1 MKLNS
6 KRVVLISIL
15 LVSLNLVGCNSI
27 YNKISKKYS
36 DVEVVATTVLND
48 SELVS
53 IKEIELNKDDKNSK
67 KDLVISLN
75 LPHSSQSV
83 ALDNALLKCTRI
95 MNVLE
100 DTFKEKLN
108 DYTFIINTNNFDIY
122 GNEQKM
128 KILEIKIENDTVDK
142 INFENFNYKNLEQL
156 STIKKFNYLEEKEN
170 TEETANG
177 ENEVL
182 ENNEDSLNTESTEEK
197 LNVE

>member
-1 MKLNS
+1 MKLNL

>member
-182 ENNEDSLNTESTEEK
+182 ENNEDSLNTESAEEK